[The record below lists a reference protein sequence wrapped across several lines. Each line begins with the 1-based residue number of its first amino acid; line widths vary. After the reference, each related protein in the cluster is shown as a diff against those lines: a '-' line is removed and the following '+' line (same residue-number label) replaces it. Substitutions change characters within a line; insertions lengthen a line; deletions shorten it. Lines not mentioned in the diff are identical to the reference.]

1 MRLRDDGAMV
11 HDPLDLAAAGLADRF
26 LAAAVDAALAAA
38 PLVGSGRGDEID
50 GLAVRALRAALA
62 GLDVDG
68 VVVVGEG
75 EKDEAPMLF
84 VGERFGT
91 GAGTAVDL
99 AVDPVDGTRLAA
111 AGRPGAMAVMA
122 VAPRGALASLG
133 AAHYMEKHVTWVPDV
148 PAGASIAE
156 LVGRVA
162 AERGVAAA
170 EVGVAVQDRPRNERF
185 VAEARAAG
193 ASVDLFEHGDV
204 ERCIRAARRGD
215 GLDVVAGIGG
225 APEGVLTA
233 AAVRALGGS
242 MYARLAPQS
251 DAEASRIEAAGLS
264 ATRLL
269 GLDDLCGA
277 DAWLFVAAVTPCS
290 FGPDAD
296 LAAGESWRVG
306 PGDPGSRQPARTLR
320 PNS

>member
-1 MRLRDDGAMV
+1 MV
-11 HDPLDLAAAGLADRF
+11 HDPLDLAASGLADG
-26 LAAAVDAALAAA
+26 LVAAAVDAALAAA
-38 PLVGSGRGDEID
+38 PLVGSGRGDDID

-62 GLDVDG
+62 GLEVDG
-68 VVVVGEG
+68 IVVVGEG

-91 GAGTAVDL
+91 GAGPAVDL

-133 AAHYMEKHVTWVPDV
+133 AAHYMEKVVTWVPDV

-156 LVGRVA
+156 LVGHVA
-162 AERGVAAA
+162 AARGVAAA
-170 EVGVAVQDRPRNERF
+170 EVRVAVQDRPRNERF

-193 ASVDLFEHGDV
+193 ASVELFEHGDV
-204 ERCIRAARRGD
+204 ERSIRAARRGG
-215 GLDVVAGIGG
+215 GLDLVAGIGG

-242 MYARLAPQS
+242 MHARLAPQS
-251 DAEASRIEAAGLS
+251 SAEASRIGAAGLS
-264 ATRLL
+264 QARLF
-269 GLDDLCGA
+269 GLDALCGA

-290 FGPDAD
+290 LGPGAE
-296 LAAGESWRVG
+296 LAPGESWRVG
-306 PGDPGSRQPARTLR
+306 PGDPGTRRAAQGDRSNP
-320 PNS
+320 